1 MRVVL
6 SDGSVIPADLVVV
19 GTGVEERTRI
29 ARELH
34 YIVAHHMSVVAI
46 QAEAARYR
54 VPDPPPELLDT
65 LSAIRRS
72 ASAALIEM
80 RMMLGV
86 LRDADDATAPQPT
99 LHDVTDL
106 VGGLRAAGTD
116 AHLTVVGDQQPLPA
130 GGGGVG
136 VSDRAGGAQQRR
148 APCAGHE
155 HRRPT
160 RLLRRPPRR
169 GDRNGAPASPPA
181 SSGTGHGLLGMR
193 ERVALH
199 RGELDAGPT
208 VEGGYAGPC
217 RAAGAPV
224 IRVVVADDQA
234 LVREGIVVL
243 LGAQPDLE
251 VAGEAADG
259 ADAVQV
265 ATATD
270 PTSC

>member
-34 YIVAHHMSVVAI
+34 DIVAHHMSVVAI

-136 VSDRAGGAQQRR
+136 VSDRAGGAQQPVRR
-148 APCAGHE
+148 APGTSIAVRLDYCADRLATE
-155 HRRPT
+155 IVKARPHRR
-160 RLLRRPPRR
+160 RRPPARDTACSGCGNAWRCTAANSTPGPPSTAVTGSVPCCGCPRDPRR
-169 GDRNGAPASPPA
+169 GR
-181 SSGTGHGLLGMR
+181 R
-193 ERVALH
+193 
-199 RGELDAGPT
+199 
-208 VEGGYAGPC
+208 
-217 RAAGAPV
+217 
-224 IRVVVADDQA
+224 
-234 LVREGIVVL
+234 
-243 LGAQPDLE
+243 
-251 VAGEAADG
+251 
-259 ADAVQV
+259 
-265 ATATD
+265 
-270 PTSC
+270 

>member
-34 YIVAHHMSVVAI
+34 DIVAHHMSVVAI

-130 GGGGVG
+130 GWRCRRIG
-136 VSDRAGGAQQRR
+136 SCRRRSATR

-160 RLLRRPPRR
+160 RLLCRPPRH
-169 GDRNGAPASPPA
+169 GDRQGAPASPPA

-199 RGELDAGPT
+199 CGELDAGPT
-208 VEGGYAGPC
+208 VDGGYRV
-217 RAAGAPV
+217 RA
-224 IRVVVADDQA
+224 
-234 LVREGIVVL
+234 VL
-243 LGAQPDLE
+243 RCPR
-251 VAGEAADG
+251 
-259 ADAVQV
+259 
-265 ATATD
+265 D
-270 PTSC
+270 PRRGRR